1 MMAVQQAVWME
12 EEEGIMKASTMKII
26 WQRAKRSMLVVS
38 FELNRRTGILRS
50 QPFAYRTVVHSISG
64 GKTNSLSRP
73 RREEMV
79 RNGGDVIERATGE
92 CGWTRTH
99 VPVAVDCNFLL
110 HTSAG
115 PFTCWE

>member
-12 EEEGIMKASTMKII
+12 EEESIMKASTMEMM

-38 FELNRRTGILRS
+38 FEENRRTGILRS
-50 QPFAYRTVVHSISG
+50 QPCAYRTVVHSISG

-73 RREEMV
+73 RRDEMV
-79 RNGGDVIERATGE
+79 RNWGHVIERATGE
-92 CGWTRTH
+92 CGWTH
-99 VPVAVDCNFLL
+99 VPVGVDYNFLL
-110 HTSAG
+110 RTSAG